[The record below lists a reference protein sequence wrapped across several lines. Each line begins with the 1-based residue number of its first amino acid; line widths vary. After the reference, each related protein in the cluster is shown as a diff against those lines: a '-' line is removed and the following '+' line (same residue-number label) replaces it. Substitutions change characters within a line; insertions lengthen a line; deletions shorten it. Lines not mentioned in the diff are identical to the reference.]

1 MCNDTEK
8 WKKLEEE
15 STRCFKIEKEIWR
28 ILIPALKNLKDYH
41 LMSCFWPNYMVFE
54 IKK

>member
-1 MCNDTEK
+1 MCNDTEE

-28 ILIPALKNLKDYH
+28 I
-41 LMSCFWPNYMVFE
+41 WPQHSK
-54 IKK
+54 ISKITL